1 MESNIKGLVAAGH
14 EMASELKAECGAVDM
29 RSVAKLISD
38 LATQL
43 EVQLVRANAL
53 AEDQQKAIESIKQ
66 ADAAVKLAHEK
77 FSALAAENA
86 GLKAFKTAVYQQM
99 GVGCDAP
106 EFSIT
111 TGLSNLRRFADTLHA
126 IEREF
131 FTKELPDEEHEGETF
146 NECPLSWGMSVEQYV
161 SEFRKCLAEVR
172 AQGVNMARNAMID
185 FVDGE
190 VGPNKNVP
198 GLIRGAEICV
208 SIAEQLRKGGNQ

>member
-86 GLKAFKTAVYQQM
+86 KLKKFCKDAAFDADYEAELGMERGGFSDALNEIKTPAT
-99 GVGCDAP
+99 DAFLAEIRAAARNEGINYTASRLAAAFNHGFINKSLREVFDVTRMILSAKEELANEP
-106 EFSIT
+106 HPID
-111 TGLSNLRRFADTLHA
+111 GLSGEYAEKSL
-126 IEREF
+126 
-131 FTKELPDEEHEGETF
+131 EE
-146 NECPLSWGMSVEQYV
+146 W
-161 SEFRKCLAEVR
+161 
-172 AQGVNMARNAMID
+172 
-185 FVDGE
+185 
-190 VGPNKNVP
+190 
-198 GLIRGAEICV
+198 
-208 SIAEQLRKGGNQ
+208 AEQIRKGGNQ

>member
-1 MESNIKGLVAAGH
+1 MKQMSLIEMDGFLKGKCIPRD
-14 EMASELKAECGAVDM
+14 LKVNETNAEY
-29 RSVAKLISD
+29 
-38 LATQL
+38 
-43 EVQLVRANAL
+43 LVRKFAEAEAKISAL
-53 AEDQQKAIESIKQ
+53 YEDHQRAIESIKQ

-86 GLKAFKTAVYQQM
+86 RLKAFKTAVYQQM
-99 GVGCDAP
+99 VVGCDAL

-172 AQGVNMARNAMID
+172 AQGVDMARNAMID